1 MWALDED
8 HGGREGLTKLIRAFG
23 HQVEG
28 SVESQSGLKNSPK
41 KVPKESLKKKNKVVP
56 KNEDRMLG
64 RFDKAC
70 TSG

>member
-1 MWALDED
+1 MWAPDED

-41 KVPKESLKKKNKVVP
+41 KVPKESLKKKQ
-56 KNEDRMLG
+56 
-64 RFDKAC
+64 
-70 TSG
+70 SGPQK